1 MACTSLN
8 EKVDTK
14 LPTDTCVIAWIQK
27 AFKS

>member
-1 MACTSLN
+1 LN